1 MASAQAL
8 NDERMDPPAGN
19 ECSISTAAL
28 ARAELEG
35 LGREGQVSACST
47 VGVVHATQQF

>member
-8 NDERMDPPAGN
+8 DDERMDPPAGN
-19 ECSISTAAL
+19 DLPQQQPWLERSYKDWEGRDKSLL
-28 ARAELEG
+28 AP
-35 LGREGQVSACST
+35 T